1 MALVENK
8 QKEKIEFK
16 RFKLYSPY
24 IKGENSELSISFP
37 KTTFGEKKLN
47 AWKTLISKINQK
59 LGAEALKIEE
69 IPQVDY
75 DNVEFDVDL

>member
-1 MALVENK
+1 MALVQNTDK
-8 QKEKIEFK
+8 KIEFK
-16 RFKLYSPY
+16 RYKLFSPY
-24 IKGENSELSISFP
+24 IKGESAELSISFP
-37 KTTFGEKKLN
+37 DTTFGSKKIA
-47 AWKTLISKINQK
+47 AWQKLISRINEK